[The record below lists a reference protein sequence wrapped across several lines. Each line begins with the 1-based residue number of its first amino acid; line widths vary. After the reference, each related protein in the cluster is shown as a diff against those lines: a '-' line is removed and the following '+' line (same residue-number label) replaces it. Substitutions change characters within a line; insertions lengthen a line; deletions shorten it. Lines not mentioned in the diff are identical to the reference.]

1 MISRQPVPQF
11 SDTRAVGRAAL
22 GIFLPILLLFFFSGA
37 SGLVYQVLWIRVLT
51 RIFGSTTFAVSAL
64 LAAFMAGLGCGS
76 YLASRYL
83 RHVRQPLRWFGA
95 CEMGIGL
102 YALALNEFLPSIQE
116 LFLAVLSR
124 WGLAAQVLLSF
135 VLLVPPTTLM
145 GASLPLLVKQT
156 IASMRSMG
164 LRTGLL
170 YAINTLGAA
179 AGCFAAGF
187 YAVEH
192 WGMKA
197 TTETAALSN
206 VLVGIAGIGLSFL
219 LRETSLPA
227 GESEEAQTGASP
239 RALPWAIAA
248 FTASGFAAIGLEV
261 VWTRLFTLVLK
272 GYSYS
277 FTSMLTVVLLGIA
290 FGSLAFAPRADRS
303 RDLESLF
310 GVLQMAIG
318 ISVVGLTSLLV
329 FAEASQVYFLYLF
342 GYDWFGYTM
351 MKFLVSLVILG
362 IPTFLFG
369 AQFPVVSR
377 IATESARRAGDRVAL
392 LYAANV
398 AGSIAGALL
407 TGFALIPL
415 LGSHASLRLLAAAM
429 MVSGALLFVRRE
441 FSPASRRSL
450 VAAGGIAVFIG
461 VMVATPADLSLR
473 IHESWLAPGE
483 HTSYYDEGAT
493 ATVFVAKHSQ
503 EVENDARILVNGSSA
518 SNSTHYGLTVNR
530 IQGSIPFLFERMPRK
545 VFATCFGTG
554 ITFGTVGQFD
564 VAMDGVEIS
573 SEVIDAAGEFARL
586 NYDARGNPRIRIHI
600 DDGRNFLLK
609 SRERYDAITM
619 EPMPPAIAGVSDL
632 YTREFYGLCRERL
645 APGGVM
651 SQWVPLYFLTLE
663 DVQMLYRT
671 FAESFPHVLVFHHMY
686 DTFLVGSDQPLV
698 LDPEAFENR
707 LTSGN
712 LRRDLEKIG
721 LGTLPEIYG
730 TFLMDRDAALRF
742 SAGAPIVTDDRPLV
756 EYTGPKAVD
765 ISTTPTNYLEL
776 VKFSTPITEVLDKE
790 RVSPELLRSLGERFR
805 LKKEEWDV
813 TRERFQQRQ
822 SSQR

>member
-1 MISRQPVPQF
+1 
-11 SDTRAVGRAAL
+11 
-22 GIFLPILLLFFFSGA
+22 
-37 SGLVYQVLWIRVLT
+37 
-51 RIFGSTTFAVSAL
+51 
-64 LAAFMAGLGCGS
+64 
-76 YLASRYL
+76 
-83 RHVRQPLRWFGA
+83 
-95 CEMGIGL
+95 
-102 YALALNEFLPSIQE
+102 
-116 LFLAVLSR
+116 
-124 WGLAAQVLLSF
+124 
-135 VLLVPPTTLM
+135 
-145 GASLPLLVKQT
+145 
-156 IASMRSMG
+156 
-164 LRTGLL
+164 
-170 YAINTLGAA
+170 
-179 AGCFAAGF
+179 
-187 YAVEH
+187 
-192 WGMKA
+192 
-197 TTETAALSN
+197 
-206 VLVGIAGIGLSFL
+206 
-219 LRETSLPA
+219 
-227 GESEEAQTGASP
+227 
-239 RALPWAIAA
+239 
-248 FTASGFAAIGLEV
+248 
-261 VWTRLFTLVLK
+261 
-272 GYSYS
+272 
-277 FTSMLTVVLLGIA
+277 
-290 FGSLAFAPRADRS
+290 
-303 RDLESLF
+303 
-310 GVLQMAIG
+310 MAIG

-398 AGSIAGALL
+398 AGAIAGALL

-415 LGSHASLRLLAAAM
+415 LGSHASLRWLAAAM
-429 MVSGALLFVRRE
+429 MISGALLVVRGE
-441 FSPASRRSL
+441 LSPASRRSL
-450 VAAGGIAVFIG
+450 VAVGGMAVFAG
-461 VMVATPADLSLR
+461 VSLATPVDPSRR
-473 IHESWLAPGE
+473 IHEGWLVPGE
-483 HTSYYDEGAT
+483 STSYYREGAS

-503 EVENDARILVNGSSA
+503 EVDHDARILVNGSSA
-518 SNSTHYGLTVNR
+518 SNSTHYGLTLNR

-573 SEVIDAAGEFARL
+573 AEVIDAAGEFARL
-586 NYDARGNPRIRIHI
+586 NYARGNPRIRIHI

-663 DVQMLYRT
+663 DVRMLYRT
-671 FAESFPHVLVFHHMY
+671 FAESFPQVLVFHHMY

-698 LDPEAFENR
+698 PDPEAFENR
-707 LTSGN
+707 LTSFD

-742 SAGAPIVTDDRPLV
+742 SAGAPIITDDRPLV

-776 VKFSTPITEVLDKE
+776 VKFATPITEVLDKE
-790 RVSPELLRSLGERFR
+790 RVSPELLRSLEERFR
-805 LKKEEWDV
+805 LKKEEWDL
-813 TRERFQQRQ
+813 TRERFKLRESSLQR
-822 SSQR
+822 